1 MTAPE
6 SPAASPAGVPKRERP
21 ASRLSALVAAGLL
34 VWLLIAGGFLGLR
47 VLMQERPQ
55 FVGPATR
62 SAMITLVQD
71 SPQAVFRRVGD
82 DVAAVRALRPEFS
95 EVIFDLQGR
104 HDHRG
109 LKTVVEM
116 GGTVVARHVLTN
128 ALAEP
133 IFVLFRCP
141 HPRAGDPAGP
151 LQASGLRLRSSVP
164 GLEESVRDAW
174 LWSGEVAPHAAAT
187 VEVSYQAAAL
197 KGIRYQVNGPGGEA
211 VKRLKV
217 ELRRTG
223 LESLRVEAGEGA
235 LVEAGGPI
243 LWERGNFLGPDGFA
257 AAISE
262 VRNLHD
268 SLLQLL
274 EIGPLVCLL
283 FLVAVAAA
291 VGSCRPLT
299 VAQVLTLSVGH
310 ALYFPLVV
318 YLSARFSFA
327 VALVLSAVVPG
338 GLLLNYARVQ
348 WGNRAGL
355 GGGAFVLGL
364 YQVFPTLAAFAGW
377 NRGLVLLCLGLVTF
391 AVLIQLQ
398 NRALRPVA
406 AALAVLGGCLFPEP
420 VRAGEVQVL
429 LPAQLVPGWPNTNL
443 APSAPLLSFAPA
455 NYRAV
460 QHGEQFEVTASAP
473 FTVLRPGDAPVPLFV
488 LAVYLR
494 SQVMDADSAEVAA
507 FATVSNR
514 PALLA
519 LKAGS
524 GTLRLT
530 YRVPV
535 ETRDGRKRV
544 GIPLLSATAGEVRV
558 ESARPDLL
566 PLTGSLWSRQS
577 SEGKTIHEFGVV
589 GEDRLALEWRDGEE
603 TGPGNLPPESRS
615 MYGIGITLAQHL
627 TVIGS
632 DGSATQFSE
641 FDLPAT
647 ADREFRLRLP
657 PRTKLV
663 SVSVNGAEVAAPP
676 VDGSLCQLR
685 LPEMPPQ
692 RTGYR
697 VSFRFAGE
705 PVRLGFVGV
714 CELALPETLLTAGSV
729 RWTVALP
736 AGFSTQVLASGL
748 ETQKS
753 PPDLARFGDYGR
765 LVNPGASLHL
775 TKELAPPGPVTLS
788 LRYRQ
793 AVTGWD
799 AP

>member
-1 MTAPE
+1 M
-6 SPAASPAGVPKRERP
+6 
-21 ASRLSALVAAGLL
+21 VAAGAIA
-34 VWLLIAGGFLGLR
+34 WLIVSGGFLGLR
-47 VLMQERPQ
+47 MLMQERPQ

-62 SAMITLVQD
+62 SAMTTLVQD
-71 SPQAVFRRVGD
+71 SPQAVFRRAGD
-82 DVAAVRALRPEFS
+82 DVAAVRTLRPALS
-95 EVIFDLQGR
+95 EVTFDLRGH

-128 ALAEP
+128 AQAEP

-141 HPRAGDPAGP
+141 HPRADGAAGLP

-164 GLEESVRDAW
+164 GLEESARDAW
-174 LWSGEVAPHAAAT
+174 LWSGEVAAHAAAT

-197 KGIRYQVNGPGGEA
+197 KGVRYQVKGSGGDA
-211 VKRLKV
+211 VKRLKI

-223 LESLRVEAGEGA
+223 LESLRVESGEGA
-235 LVEAGGPI
+235 LVDAGGPV
-243 LWERGNFLGPDGFA
+243 LWEREDFLGPDGFA
-257 AAISE
+257 ATISE

-299 VAQVLTLSVGH
+299 VAQVLTLSAGH

-327 VALVLSAVVPG
+327 VALALAVAVPG

-355 GGGAFVLGL
+355 VGGAFVLGL

-391 AVLIQLQ
+391 AVLIHLQ
-398 NRALRPVA
+398 NRALRPTAVI
-406 AALAVLGGCLFPEP
+406 LAVLVGCLFPEP
-420 VRAGEVQVL
+420 ARAGEVQVL
-429 LPAQLVPGWPNTNL
+429 LPAQLATGWLATNA
-443 APSAPLLSFAPA
+443 APPPPLLTFEPS

-460 QHGEQFEVTASAP
+460 QRGEQFEVTASVP
-473 FTVLRPGDAPVPLFV
+473 FRVLRPGETPVPLFG
-488 LAVYLR
+488 LAVHLR
-494 SQVMDADSAEVAA
+494 SQSVDADSAETAA
-507 FATVSNR
+507 FVTVSNR
-514 PALLA
+514 PSLLA
-519 LKAGS
+519 LKTGGGA
-524 GTLRLT
+524 LHVT

-535 ETRDGRKRV
+535 ELRDGRKRAE
-544 GIPLLSATAGEVRV
+544 IPMMMSTAGEIRV
-558 ESARPDLL
+558 ETTRQQLQH
-566 PLTGSLWSRQS
+566 LTGSLWSRQS
-577 SEGKTIHEFGVV
+577 AEDKFIHEFGVV
-589 GEDRLALEWRDGEE
+589 GEDRLTLEWRDSEE
-603 TGPGNLPPESRS
+603 NAPDNPPAGSHS
-615 MYGIGITLAQHL
+615 LYGIGITLAQHL

-632 DGSATQFSE
+632 DGSSTHFAE
-641 FDLPAT
+641 FDLPVVP
-647 ADREFRLRLP
+647 DREFRLRLA

-676 VDGSLCQLR
+676 VEGLLCRLR
-685 LPEMPPQ
+685 LPESSPQ
-692 RTGYR
+692 RTCHR

-714 CELALPETLLTAGSV
+714 TELALPETLLTAGSV

-736 AGFSTQVLASGL
+736 AGFSTQILASGL

-775 TKELAPPGPVTLS
+775 AKELAPPGPVTLS

-793 AVTGWD
+793 AVTVWD
-799 AP
+799 SP